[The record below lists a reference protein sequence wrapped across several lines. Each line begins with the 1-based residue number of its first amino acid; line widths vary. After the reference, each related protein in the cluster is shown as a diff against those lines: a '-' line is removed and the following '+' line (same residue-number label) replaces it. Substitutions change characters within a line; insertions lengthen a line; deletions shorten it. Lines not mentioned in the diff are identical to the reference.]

1 MNKQTNKT
9 PKLTLFCEEKQGK
22 RFFDSFLYMFPRSI
36 CDRKKEKREK
46 KAKKA
51 AFPKGVKKVKMWH

>member
-22 RFFDSFLYMFPRSI
+22 RFFDSFLYVFPRSI
-36 CDRKKEKREK
+36 CDRKKEKRERK
-46 KAKKA
+46 RLKRLPSQKE
-51 AFPKGVKKVKMWH
+51 